1 MHCPA
6 CGHENANPAAAFCGA
21 CGTALSPAARTPT
34 PQAPAGAGS
43 QLSDSDQPGVA
54 LRRPAAQHH
63 APWLIGAIA
72 VVAILAIGVGGARL
86 THRSIFRHSAGTS
99 LVAPAG
105 SATNPDSQPP
115 PAAASSAA
123 TPNADLAAPAGPPPP
138 PFLSVHPTVTAA
150 TKAPVGPEHRRLE
163 LWRRDPE
170 CQRILWRTRPDG
182 RRPDRRHRRAHLAAR
197 HCSGL
202 PQDIIFAFY
211 KKDTALVSAVAITYA
226 LESGK
231 GPGAVE
237 IWTTTDT
244 TPTGFKQVA
253 AARLADSVPL
263 QAISFAPVEARYVKV
278 RIDSGATD
286 QLYMSQ
292 IRIVEG
298 SQPGYTSLLERHPD
312 ILTWGSSVRHAAQRG
327 IDWLEP
333 AAMQWQYKNK
343 CYGCHVQAQTM
354 MGLAVAQQNNYL
366 VSAVTLNA
374 LANFTRGEQNADGH
388 EEDHGQGNQLTPTH
402 FAAMGWSYYDDMN
415 GIKTDST
422 LLRYV
427 DWMLSH
433 VDSTGEFE
441 QDFTEAPIAQGEI
454 NATSN
459 AVLGFMEAYTQTGN
473 AKYKAAADKSLAFL
487 APDTMATT
495 QDEVFKIIALE
506 RYGTPAQRQIATNTV
521 RRIQHGSIGMA
532 VGRRQHH
539 REGIRSIC
547 DGTGPLRLQGSRREH
562 PVDVLQQG
570 RPLSRRQPG
579 HGWLLGRQRQ
589 PAPVRL
595 CSHDVGG
602 DRPGGDC
609 RAAIDGFIEGGPGPL
624 RTGRALHQLRFQ
636 QSDAT
641 SGRPANHRTGP
652 RPAAE
657 VSRPSPHD
665 QRPHRQR
672 RHA

>member
-1 MHCPA
+1 MGRNIVASSFGGEILSASGSFGGP
-6 CGHENANPAAAFCGA
+6 GLTGEDLIDGTGA
-21 CGTALSPAARTPT
+21 HTW
-34 PQAPAGAGS
+34 
-43 QLSDSDQPGVA
+43 QPDT
-54 LRRPAAQHH
+54 
-63 APWLIGAIA
+63 A
-72 VVAILAIGVGGARL
+72 VVY
-86 THRSIFRHSAGTS
+86 
-99 LVAPAG
+99 
-105 SATNPDSQPP
+105 
-115 PAAASSAA
+115 
-123 TPNADLAAPAGPPPP
+123 
-138 PFLSVHPTVTAA
+138 
-150 TKAPVGPEHRRLE
+150 
-163 LWRRDPE
+163 
-170 CQRILWRTRPDG
+170 
-182 RRPDRRHRRAHLAAR
+182 
-197 HCSGL
+197 
-202 PQDIIFAFY
+202 PQDIISAFY

-521 RRIQHGSIGMA
+521 RRIQHEQHRDGGWGADSTTAKGSDPFATGQVLYAFKEAGVSIQSTSFSKGVHYLVANQDTAGSWGANDNQRPSAFAPTMWAVIGLA
-532 VGRRQHH
+532 GTVEPPSTDSLKAALDRYGRVVLYINFDFNKATLRPDAQPIIAQVLALLQKYPDLHLTINGHTDNVGTH
-539 REGIRSIC
+539 
-547 DGTGPLRLQGSRREH
+547 DYN
-562 PVDVLQQG
+562 VK
-570 RPLSRRQPG
+570 LSQ
-579 HGWLLGRQRQ
+579 
-589 PAPVRL
+589 
-595 CSHDVGG
+595 D
-602 DRPGGDC
+602 
-609 RAAIDGFIEGGPGPL
+609 RAAAVVAALVVAHIKPDRLSSGGFGPDNPIADNN
-624 RTGRALHQLRFQ
+624 TEKGRAK
-636 QSDAT
+636 
-641 SGRPANHRTGP
+641 N
-652 RPAAE
+652 
-657 VSRPSPHD
+657 
-665 QRPHRQR
+665 R
-672 RHA
+672 RVELVKD